1 MSKPKASIAS
11 VMPTAGGVEKSSEK
25 LPAEQGRTIHKLNCR
40 MLYVGDSVGHGAN
53 LKHLATSLKC
63 RIDSARAYSSIMD
76 KNARWPFKNFH
87 DVVNEKMRGQKAFNF
102 VVMSAP
108 TVDISNLNT
117 ERLTQRQCEEG
128 AVKSSKNMIS
138 LAEKTLASNRSLEK
152 VILMEHHARF
162 DFCFISLFAKF
173 TKFIDTS
180 PQILL

>member
-11 VMPTAGGVEKSSEK
+11 VMLTTGEVEKSSEK

-53 LKHLATSLKC
+53 LKHLATILKC

-128 AVKSSKNMIS
+128 AVKSSQNMIS
-138 LAEKTLASNRSLEK
+138 LA
-152 VILMEHHARF
+152 
-162 DFCFISLFAKF
+162 
-173 TKFIDTS
+173 
-180 PQILL
+180 